1 MSIYQLENEAISIS
15 VDSRGAEL
23 KSLKRKDSGTEYM
36 WCADGRYWNR
46 TSPILFPFVG
56 STKNKEYRTKGR
68 TYSMTQ
74 HGFARDME
82 FSLLSQTGDE
92 IWFGLRSN
100 EKTLTISS

>member
-46 TSPILFPFVG
+46 TSRRQHQKQGIPHQGQDLFHDP
-56 STKNKEYRTKGR
+56 
-68 TYSMTQ
+68 
-74 HGFARDME
+74 AR
-82 FSLLSQTGDE
+82 LRQGYGVLSALSDRG
-92 IWFGLRSN
+92 
-100 EKTLTISS
+100 